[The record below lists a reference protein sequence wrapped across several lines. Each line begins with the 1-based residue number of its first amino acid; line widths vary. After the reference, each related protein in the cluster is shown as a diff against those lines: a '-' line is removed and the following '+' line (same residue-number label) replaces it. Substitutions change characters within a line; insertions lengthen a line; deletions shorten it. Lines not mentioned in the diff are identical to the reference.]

1 MKIFKCFLIG
11 VVMFIGMSLTT
22 SNTNAEICRNNAIV
36 RDNIILQN
44 RSGLL
49 RSRQNLIRRNNVLLQ
64 RRQVLV
70 PLRRRTV
77 EFAEVPNVRFSR
89 QRFQA
94 QQFIDVLRNNRQ
106 NGVLR
111 NLFLGVSNIVDTIN
125 GNRLNRR
132 LIKVERF

>member
-1 MKIFKCFLIG
+1 M
-11 VVMFIGMSLTT
+11 
-22 SNTNAEICRNNAIV
+22 
-36 RDNIILQN
+36 
-44 RSGLL
+44 
-49 RSRQNLIRRNNVLLQ
+49 
-64 RRQVLV
+64 
-70 PLRRRTV
+70 
-77 EFAEVPNVRFSR
+77 EFAEVPKVRFSR
-89 QRFQA
+89 QRFQD

>member
-64 RRQVLV
+64 RQQVLV
-70 PLRRRTV
+70 PVRRRTV
-77 EFAEVPNVRFSR
+77 EFVEVPNVRFLR
-89 QRFQA
+89 QRFQD

>member
-1 MKIFKCFLIG
+1 M
-11 VVMFIGMSLTT
+11 
-22 SNTNAEICRNNAIV
+22 
-36 RDNIILQN
+36 
-44 RSGLL
+44 
-49 RSRQNLIRRNNVLLQ
+49 
-64 RRQVLV
+64 
-70 PLRRRTV
+70 

-89 QRFQA
+89 QRFQD